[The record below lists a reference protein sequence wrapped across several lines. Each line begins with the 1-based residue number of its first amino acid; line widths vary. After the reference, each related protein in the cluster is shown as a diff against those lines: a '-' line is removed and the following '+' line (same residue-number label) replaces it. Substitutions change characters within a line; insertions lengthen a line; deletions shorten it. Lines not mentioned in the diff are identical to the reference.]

1 MRFMLVSF
9 DDEQYWEEAG
19 AEKHLAAMKEATAL
33 CHDLDRQGK
42 YLFATPL
49 QPARSATLV
58 RVRDGRTTVTA
69 GPYAESREVL
79 GGFYIIEAE
88 SVEEAAEIAAR
99 HPGARHGTVEIRA
112 LLPLQGVPQA
122 KL

>member
-9 DDEQYWEEAG
+9 DDEQYWEAAG
-19 AEKHLAAMKEATAL
+19 AAKHQAAMEEATAL
-33 CHDLDRQGK
+33 CHELDRQGK
-42 YLFATPL
+42 FLYASPL

-58 RVRDGRTTVTA
+58 RVRDGKTTITA

-79 GGFYIIEAE
+79 GGFYIIDAD
-88 SVEEAAEIAAR
+88 SIQEAAEIAAR
-99 HPGARHGTVEIRA
+99 HPGARHGTVEIRE
-112 LLPLQGVPQA
+112 LRPLAGVPKA